1 MMKVL
6 LVDEEPEILSIAE
19 IYLKK
24 FGDYEFKTAL
34 SVKEALDLLREEKF
48 DAIISDYEMP
58 EMDGLEFLKL
68 IREEMSLIPFILFSG
83 KGREEII
90 IEAFRSGAD
99 GYVQKGKDP
108 GANFAELSHQ
118 VEIAVSRRNAEVELR
133 TKEYAIEHSIN
144 GLSIADYDTGQILY
158 ANAAALEMFGYS
170 PDDLS
175 VMSTPDFLADG
186 NYDELKTTIM
196 KSLAENNFFIG
207 RIRVKRKD
215 GSDFHISVSIT
226 TLLPDEL
233 VTRKMIFISFID
245 ITSVI
250 NSEEEFLDFILE
262 TSRRIREPV
271 SLIGQSLE
279 VLAEDIDAGTDPETM
294 KLKIL
299 VLIKNARQIVNN
311 LNELN
316 MAVTEAHGTISEEY
330 KHFLVK

>member
-24 FGDYEFKTAL
+24 FGDYEFKKAL
-34 SVKEALDLLREEKF
+34 SAKEALDLLRNEKF
-48 DAIISDYEMP
+48 DAIVSDYEMP

-108 GANFAELSHQ
+108 LANFGELSHQ
-118 VEIAVSRRNAEVELR
+118 VEIAVSRRNAEIELR

-144 GLSIADYDTGQILY
+144 GLSIADYDTGQIFY
-158 ANAAALEMFGYS
+158 ANAAALDMFGYTL
-170 PDDLS
+170 DDLS
-175 VMSTPDFLADG
+175 TLSTAEFLADG
-186 NYDELKTTIM
+186 NYDELKTSIM
-196 KSLAENNFFIG
+196 KSLDEDNYFIG

-245 ITSVI
+245 ITSVVR
-250 NSEEEFLDFILE
+250 SEEEFLDFILE
-262 TSRRIREPV
+262 ASRRIRKPV

-279 VLAEDIDAGTDPETM
+279 VLAEDIDAGTDPEIM

-299 VLIKNARQIVNN
+299 VLIKNAGQIVNN

-330 KHFLVK
+330 KSFLVK